1 MSMHRFRAIFLV
13 GTIVAA
19 ACFAATTAAVADAP
33 VAPSLG
39 SNVVIFDPSMSQSQ
53 VQAMFDAV
61 SSQQVNNQFGTQR
74 FALLFRPG
82 TYGSASN
89 PLVLQMGYYMSL
101 AGLGLSPNVFFINGA
116 TAPSTNASGTST

>member
-1 MSMHRFRAIFLV
+1 MSMHGFRAIFLA

-19 ACFAATTAAVADAP
+19 ACFAATPA
-33 VAPSLG
+33 APSLG

-101 AGLGLSPNVFFINGA
+101 AGLGLSPNDVVINGA
-116 TAPSTNASGTST
+116 IVSFNQCFGSCTGLNNF